1 MKAKTTVM
9 SLSVCGVLL
18 AALTAQA
25 LPDHDLHL
33 NGHFRGTPQ
42 GYSPAPGWT
51 LTPDGGNA
59 RILPGFKPGKFRLEI
74 TASPNR
80 AQSVV
85 SDLHQVFGN
94 TIEIKADISGRGYAS
109 FGYEAFDQSG
119 QQLIARENQSCTLS
133 GGAAQKFKRYF
144 NVTDQARYI
153 RVRLTA
159 ERGSVAI
166 FRDVEAEMKMVVAAP
181 PPAPVVAAPPPAPV
195 VAAPPPAPVVAA
207 PPPAPVVAAPPP
219 AAAVPPP
226 PPEPVPAAPMIQH
239 HFRYSW
245 RSLHPVEHF
254 QVQLP
259 VGSEIEFKLEENR
272 RRNLYWSV
280 VSYDSRICRIKI
292 DHDRDGV
299 YPFRVDNAEFELKA
313 LWRGTTTVVLS
324 CGEKKVVIHFTGI

>member
-119 QQLIARENQSCTLS
+119 QQLIARENQSCTL
-133 GGAAQKFKRYF
+133 
-144 NVTDQARYI
+144 V
-153 RVRLTA
+153 
-159 ERGSVAI
+159 
-166 FRDVEAEMKMVVAAP
+166 
-181 PPAPVVAAPPPAPV
+181 
-195 VAAPPPAPVVAA
+195 
-207 PPPAPVVAAPPP
+207 
-219 AAAVPPP
+219 
-226 PPEPVPAAPMIQH
+226 
-239 HFRYSW
+239 
-245 RSLHPVEHF
+245 
-254 QVQLP
+254 
-259 VGSEIEFKLEENR
+259 
-272 RRNLYWSV
+272 
-280 VSYDSRICRIKI
+280 
-292 DHDRDGV
+292 
-299 YPFRVDNAEFELKA
+299 LK
-313 LWRGTTTVVLS
+313 G
-324 CGEKKVVIHFTGI
+324 